1 MDRRIE
7 TRVVVPGGAATTLI
21 QKDACELWWIT
32 VNVASLGAMALLDIY
47 DGFDATGRHKWQIRP
62 GYSRQH
68 NFIPC
73 IPCDYGITVVNN
85 AAIQSY
91 TIAWRPLKWGKVPY
105 PKE

>member
-7 TRVVVPGGAATTLI
+7 TRVVVPGGAAETLI

-32 VNVASLGAMALLDIY
+32 VSVVQLGGAGKIDIY
-47 DGFDATGRHKWQIRP
+47 DGFDDEGKHEWQLVA

-73 IPCDYGITVVNN
+73 IPCDYGLTVVNDD
-85 AAIQSY
+85 AIQSY
-91 TIAWRPLKWGKVPY
+91 TIAWRPLKWGKLPY